1 MDQVA
6 YWKTIAMQNWKT
18 TTHLFKTRRYV
29 HALFFGHFYLE
40 ALLKALIVHRTGRN
54 APYGHKLY
62 ALALQ
67 AGLILTKEQHDL
79 LTRVTAYN
87 IKTRYPDERLLF
99 YRRLNR
105 KFTEAELNEIHR
117 TGKWIASYIK

>member
-1 MDQVA
+1 MDKVA
-6 YWKTIAMQNWKT
+6 YWKTIATQNWKT
-18 TTHLFKTRRYV
+18 TTHLFETRRYA

-40 ALLKALIVHRTGRN
+40 ALLKALIVHRTGQD

-62 ALALQ
+62 ALALH
-67 AGLILTKEQHDL
+67 AGLNLTEKQHDL

-99 YRRLNR
+99 YKRLNR
-105 KFTEAELNEIHR
+105 RFTEAELNEIHR
-117 TGKWIASYIK
+117 IGRWIASQIK